1 MTITYKASKIHTKC
15 DCCGK
20 LAENAYTITIQ
31 YSDGTYVI
39 LFGHLSCLNNYE
51 QRVKA

>member
-1 MTITYKASKIHTKC
+1 MTVKYSTSKIKTKC

-20 LAENAYTITIQ
+20 LAENSYTITIQ
-31 YSDGTYVI
+31 YQDGTYVT
-39 LFGHLSCLNNYE
+39 LFGHLSCLENYE